1 MFICRLTHAPMY
13 AHAYVTNVTF
23 KIQNIVLTII
33 KNSLSANLNSA
44 QGQTTSF
51 IGLGGKGFRY
61 CKIFLDT
68 V

>member
-1 MFICRLTHAPMY
+1 MFIYRLTHASVYVY
-13 AHAYVTNVTF
+13 AYITKIF
-23 KIQNIVLTII
+23 KIQNVVLTVI

-51 IGLGGKGFRY
+51 IWLAGKGSGY

-68 V
+68 I